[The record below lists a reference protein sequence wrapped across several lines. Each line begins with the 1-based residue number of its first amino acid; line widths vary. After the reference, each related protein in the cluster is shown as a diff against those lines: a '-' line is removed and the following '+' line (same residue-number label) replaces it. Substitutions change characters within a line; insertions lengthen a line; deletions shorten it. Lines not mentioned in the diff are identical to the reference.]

1 MFKKTLLTLAVS
13 VLLSIIAVIVVML
26 IAEKKVQQPLN
37 LVQSEFIT
45 VKSGTS
51 FNAFSKQLVN
61 KQWLDNDF
69 WLRIYAKFNPTQSKI
84 KSGTYQVTT
93 ETNILS
99 LLNLVV
105 SGKEHQF
112 SITFIEGSTF
122 KQVLTLLAQ
131 HPNISHQL
139 VGLSPSAIAK
149 KLAIVQDNPEGWL
162 FPETYTFTQGA
173 SDISIIKR
181 AHKKMQSALAEHWE
195 NRADN
200 LPYKSAYQ
208 ALIMASII
216 EKESGKYA
224 EHPRIS
230 SVFVNRLNKHMRLQ
244 TDPTVIY
251 GLGERYQGD
260 ITYAH
265 LREKT
270 AYNTYKIK
278 GLPPTPIALPGAQA
292 LEAALHPELSDYL
305 YFVSNGAGEHIF
317 STNLADHNRAVNKYQ
332 R

>member
-1 MFKKTLLTLAVS
+1 M
-13 VLLSIIAVIVVML
+13 
-26 IAEKKVQQPLN
+26 
-37 LVQSEFIT
+37 
-45 VKSGTS
+45 
-51 FNAFSKQLVN
+51 
-61 KQWLDNDF
+61 
-69 WLRIYAKFNPTQSKI
+69 
-84 KSGTYQVTT
+84 
-93 ETNILS
+93 
-99 LLNLVV
+99 
-105 SGKEHQF
+105 
-112 SITFIEGSTF
+112 
-122 KQVLTLLAQ
+122 
-131 HPNISHQL
+131 
-139 VGLSPSAIAK
+139 SPSAIAK

-162 FPETYTFTQGA
+162 FPETYAFTQGA

-230 SVFVNRLNKHMRLQ
+230 SVFVNRLNKRMRLQ

-270 AYNTYKIK
+270 AYNTYKNKRVTANTNCFTWGSSFRSCI
-278 GLPPTPIALPGAQA
+278 TP
-292 LEAALHPELSDYL
+292 
-305 YFVSNGAGEHIF
+305 
-317 STNLADHNRAVNKYQ
+317 
-332 R
+332 